1 MVCVCVSECVFVFK
15 VTYGASVLTRVCV
28 VVLVVG
34 ISVGLV
40 ALCVCFFCVCVCV
53 CVSSLADTIT

>member
-1 MVCVCVSECVFVFK
+1 MCACVFERVSECVFVFK

-34 ISVGLV
+34 IGVGLWQ
-40 ALCVCFFCVCVCV
+40 CVFCVCVSVSV
-53 CVSSLADTIT
+53 CVFV